1 MWRTIAVSLALA
13 AAFAPASRA
22 QTVDSV
28 FQDAGLFGRWAE
40 NCARPAGHLGGNVHS
55 IYARVDD
62 GATLTYDSGP
72 ERAPTVYRILRAERR
87 APDRVFY
94 VQQNRADG
102 RRLEIELLRAGGSI
116 KVWSS
121 RRETGEVLVA
131 GGRFPSD
138 GVESPRQQ
146 RCAD

>member
-1 MWRTIAVSLALA
+1 MWRAVALSLSLMAGVVPA
-13 AAFAPASRA
+13 AAA
-22 QTVDSV
+22 QTVDAV
-28 FQDAGLFGRWAE
+28 FREAGLFGRWAE

-55 IYARVDD
+55 LYAPSDD

-72 ERAPTVYRILRAERR
+72 ERAPTMYRILRAERR
-87 APDRVFY
+87 GPDRVFY

-102 RRLEIELLRAGGSI
+102 RRLEIELLRADGSI

-131 GGRFPSD
+131 GGKFPSD
-138 GVESPRQQ
+138 GVESPRQR
-146 RCAD
+146 RCGD